1 MKISKRVLSFIMVFV
16 LLFSAT
22 VFSGFTAEPENA
34 GGTKKV
40 TPKSYQLTATT
51 AVYNG
56 KAQKPQVKVYEKNG
70 KKIAAKHY
78 NVTYKNNVKPGKAT
92 ANVHMKNN
100 YEGSKTL
107 GFKILPKKASKPTL
121 STKKQKQLTVK
132 LKEDTTVSGHQIR
145 YSTSK
150 KFKNAKT
157 LHHTNSA
164 GLHKTISKLKND
176 TTYYVAV
183 RGYKYIDGKKHYGAW
198 SGTQK
203 VRVSSAAAHPNLPD
217 EMLDSYVMDAMKYV
231 GYKADKQAKAGTLL
245 QDCGSG
251 PRTPMRFRS
260 GIRYGGGP
268 LGTETVKDKKSP
280 TGKKPDI
287 SRFKQNGMVC
297 SSFVTYYYLNY
308 LPNVAG
314 VNTNDIRSA
323 MKKSGVKFNN
333 CNSWGYAAE
342 YLVKRGKATLVD
354 SVKKG
359 RSLPAAHL
367 SRLKIGDLITFRI
380 PNEGLEWGHVAVYA
394 GTNNEGDHF
403 VAHVGSDEGP
413 VFQTLER
420 FENVVND
427 HDGCAY
433 KNVYR
438 FKNLPSSKYQYTV
451 KTKSVSYKYTGKAVK
466 PTVLAKDAIGKT
478 ISPKNY
484 TLYYSN
490 NVKRGTATVKA
501 VFKGKYVGV
510 KSATFK
516 IK

>member
-1 MKISKRVLSFIMVFV
+1 M
-16 LLFSAT
+16 
-22 VFSGFTAEPENA
+22 
-34 GGTKKV
+34 
-40 TPKSYQLTATT
+40 
-51 AVYNG
+51 
-56 KAQKPQVKVYEKNG
+56 
-70 KKIAAKHY
+70 
-78 NVTYKNNVKPGKAT
+78 
-92 ANVHMKNN
+92 
-100 YEGSKTL
+100 
-107 GFKILPKKASKPTL
+107 
-121 STKKQKQLTVK
+121 
-132 LKEDTTVSGHQIR
+132 
-145 YSTSK
+145 
-150 KFKNAKT
+150 
-157 LHHTNSA
+157 
-164 GLHKTISKLKND
+164 
-176 TTYYVAV
+176 
-183 RGYKYIDGKKHYGAW
+183 
-198 SGTQK
+198 
-203 VRVSSAAAHPNLPD
+203 
-217 EMLDSYVMDAMKYV
+217 

-403 VAHVGSDEGP
+403 VA
-413 VFQTLER
+413 
-420 FENVVND
+420 N
-427 HDGCAY
+427 
-433 KNVYR
+433 KNPAAFNR
-438 FKNLPSSKYQYTV
+438 
-451 KTKSVSYKYTGKAVK
+451 AVWDF
-466 PTVLAKDAIGKT
+466 LAG
-478 ISPKNY
+478 
-484 TLYYSN
+484 
-490 NVKRGTATVKA
+490 
-501 VFKGKYVGV
+501 
-510 KSATFK
+510 
-516 IK
+516 